1 MVILWRHI
9 LRAHIAPFFFS
20 ASVLTFIFLLQ
31 FIMQKLDQLAGK
43 GLSALVIIELVV
55 MNLAWM
61 VVLAVPM
68 AVLVATLMAF
78 GGMSSTNE
86 ITAMRASGMS
96 LYRMI
101 TPVLLTSV
109 LVCVLLVQFN
119 NEILPDANHRAKILL
134 TDIYRKKPT
143 FSLMPGLFSQ
153 DISGYSIL
161 VRKTFEQSND
171 LEGVT
176 IFDYTNTA
184 LTTTVT
190 AQTGMISFS
199 PDYTKLIMDLRN
211 GEIHELNNQTLEQY
225 RTITFEKHRI
235 AMNAEGFEFQRS
247 AEALFSRGDRELSAQ
262 AMQIIVDSLYALQAQ
277 SMERITTM
285 QRQDINRIFSPS
297 AASAGAGQTNPSFAA
312 LTRVSVLRNTM
323 ESEFNRI
330 EYFARQ
336 IREYSV
342 EIHKK
347 YSIPF
352 ASIVFVLIGVPF
364 GIMARKGTFGMAAS
378 LSLGFFLLY
387 WACLI
392 GGEKLADRGLTEPW
406 IGMWSANIVLGL
418 LGVYLVIRTAREN
431 LIIDWSILERLV
443 PKKWRTQGEPE

>member
-1 MVILWRHI
+1 MILLWRHI
-9 LRAHIAPFFFS
+9 LRAHIAPFLFS
-20 ASVLTFIFLLQ
+20 TSVLTFIFLLQ

-43 GLSALVIIELVV
+43 GLSAGVIIELIV

-78 GGMSSTNE
+78 GTMASTNE

-101 TPVLLTSV
+101 TPVFITAV
-109 LVCVLLVQFN
+109 LVCILLVQFN
-119 NEILPDANHRAKILL
+119 NEVLPDANHRAKILL

-184 LTTTVT
+184 LTTTVS
-190 AQTGMISFS
+190 AQTGTISFS
-199 PDYTKLIMDLRN
+199 PDYRKLIMDLRN
-211 GEIHELNNQTLEQY
+211 GEIHEINNQTFEQY
-225 RTITFEKHRI
+225 RTIKFEKHRI

-247 AEALFSRGDRELSAQ
+247 AEAMFSRGDRELSAQ
-262 AMQIIVDSLYALQAQ
+262 AMQQIVDSLSALQQQ
-277 SMERITTM
+277 SMDRIATL
-285 QRQDINRIFSPS
+285 QRQDLGRIFSPS
-297 AASAGAGQTNPSFAA
+297 TTPMDGGQTNPTFDA
-312 LTRVSVLRNTM
+312 LTRASVLRSTV

-330 EYFARQ
+330 DYYARQ
-336 IREYSV
+336 IREYTV

-352 ASIVFVLIGVPF
+352 ASIVFVLIGVPL
-364 GIMARKGTFGMAAS
+364 GIMARKGTFGVAAS

-387 WACLI
+387 WAFLI

-406 IGMWSANIVLGL
+406 IGMWIANIVLGL
-418 LGVYLVIRTAREN
+418 LGVYLTIRTAREN
-431 LIIDWSILERLV
+431 LVIDWSSLERLV
-443 PKKWRTQGEPE
+443 PKGWRTQGDPA

>member
-1 MVILWRHI
+1 MLLWRHI
-9 LRAHIAPFFFS
+9 LRAHIAPFLFS
-20 ASVLTFIFLLQ
+20 TSVLTFIFLLQ

-43 GLSALVIIELVV
+43 GLSAGVIIELIV

-78 GGMSSTNE
+78 GTMASTNE

-101 TPVLLTSV
+101 TPVFITAV
-109 LVCVLLVQFN
+109 LVCILLVQFN
-119 NEILPDANHRAKILL
+119 NEVLPDANHRAKILL

-184 LTTTVT
+184 LTTTVS
-190 AQTGMISFS
+190 AQTGTISFS
-199 PDYTKLIMDLRN
+199 PDYRKLIMDLRN
-211 GEIHELNNQTLEQY
+211 GEIHEINNQTFEQY
-225 RTITFEKHRI
+225 RTIKFEKHRI
-235 AMNAEGFEFQRS
+235 AMNADGFEFQRS
-247 AEALFSRGDRELSAQ
+247 AEAMFSRGDRELSAQ
-262 AMQIIVDSLYALQAQ
+262 AMRQIVDSLSALQQQ
-277 SMERITTM
+277 SMDRIATL
-285 QRQDINRIFSPS
+285 QRQDLDRIFSPS
-297 AASAGAGQTNPSFAA
+297 TTPMDGGQTNPTFDA
-312 LTRVSVLRNTM
+312 LTRTSVLRSTV

-330 EYFARQ
+330 DYYARQ
-336 IREYSV
+336 VREYTV

-352 ASIVFVLIGVPF
+352 ASIVFVLIGVPL
-364 GIMARKGTFGMAAS
+364 GIMARKGTFGVAAS

-387 WACLI
+387 WAFLI
-392 GGEKLADRGLTEPW
+392 GGEKLADRGFTEPW
-406 IGMWSANIVLGL
+406 IGMWIANIVLGL
-418 LGVYLVIRTAREN
+418 LGVYLTIRTAREN
-431 LIIDWSILERLV
+431 LIIDWSSLERLV
-443 PKKWRTQGEPE
+443 PKGWRTQGEPA